1 MKLKHKI
8 VGGVVWNSIGLVID
22 NGLDMLVKLILARLL
37 LPKDFGI
44 IGFAVVFMG
53 MIKVF
58 SDMGMSA
65 ALIQRK
71 EEHLKPIDYDTAFW
85 AGIAWGL
92 FLAAIT
98 TFIVTPISVS
108 FFNQPLLRSIIP
120 VLSINLVLKP
130 LANVHVVNI
139 TRELDFKKI
148 VLPRNISRITASI
161 IAIIMALTGFGV
173 WSLVFQRVLTNIFL
187 VILYSFVSPW
197 RPKMRYSFTSFKK
210 IFSFGV
216 YTTGTKVFN
225 YLTGNID
232 YLLIGK
238 MLGANPLGV
247 YTLAYNVTY
256 VVRGQIMNVIN
267 KVFFPVYSIIQDDLT
282 TIKRYYFKV
291 IKYNCIMTYPIMI
304 GIILLAKPLV
314 LFGLGEK
321 WINAIT
327 PMRLMAGAGLVHLLT
342 ISNTTLLRGIG
353 RPRLEMIMSVIK
365 TLCVTVPFIIIG
377 VIYAGI
383 NGAAAGLLGAKIVIF
398 FINNITLRKVASIK
412 FIEILDVGGG
422 LFALTIITVISS
434 AFIKDYLILSVI
446 FVIYLIIHFLISF
459 KDIKQILL
467 LYKKRKIADK

>member
-8 VGGVVWNSIGLVID
+8 VGGVVWNSFGLVID
-22 NGLDMLVKLILARLL
+22 NGLDMIVKLILARLL

-85 AGIAWGL
+85 AGIAWGI
-92 FLAAIT
+92 FLAAII

-108 FFNQPLLRSIIP
+108 FFNEPRLGSIIP
-120 VLSINLVLKP
+120 VLSLNFVLKP

-197 RPKMRYSFTSFKK
+197 RPKMRYSYVSFKK

-267 KVFFPVYSIIQDDLT
+267 KVFFPVYSMIQDDLT

-321 WINAIT
+321 WIDAIT
-327 PMRLMAGAGLVHLLT
+327 PMRLMAGAGLIHLLT

-398 FINNITLRKVASIK
+398 FINNITLRKVAGIK
-412 FIEILDVGGG
+412 FIEILDIGGG
-422 LFALTIITVISS
+422 LFALTIITVILS

-446 FVIYLIIHFLISF
+446 FVIYLIIHFLVSF
-459 KDIKQILL
+459 KDIKQIILI
-467 LYKKRKIADK
+467 YKSRGKTNT